1 MRKRLLLI
9 GLVILVVGAAMYF
22 AGPYLA
28 RGNIVMDQLLPL
40 RNYSELDPGAAL
52 QLGTA
57 PPGMGFAVVYNSTP
71 LLPLVV
77 TVNGTGLS
85 EEGMNGTFLAVYYNS
100 GPSAVQMTLVNN
112 YTSPVSVHYSAAAL
126 SVSGIVYSVIFV
138 LLGGILIIVGGVIA
152 LVGLIL
158 RPRRADAAAPS
169 A

>member
-1 MRKRLLLI
+1 MRKRLLMI

-28 RGNIVMDQLLPL
+28 RGNVVMDQLLPL
-40 RNYSELDPGAAL
+40 RNYTELGPGASL
-52 QLGTA
+52 QLGSA

-71 LLPLVV
+71 SLPLAV

-85 EEGMNGTFLAVYYNS
+85 EESMNGTFLAVYYNS
-100 GPSAVQMTLVNN
+100 GPSSAPVALVDN

-126 SVSGIVYSVIFV
+126 SVSGIIYSVIFV
-138 LLGGILIIVGGVIA
+138 LLGGVLIIVGGVTA
-152 LVGLIL
+152 LVGLVL
-158 RPRRADAAAPS
+158 RPRRTDAPAP